1 MSTILINMKYLKVL
15 FENKNTMH
23 SIAVHKLKAEYAGQI
38 FGIGWAILNPLIYI
52 LSFWF
57 FFAVGLKSGED
68 VLGNPF
74 IMWLFPGILA
84 YRQVASY
91 MTKAPTFIKK
101 NKVLVKTIKF
111 PVMTLPVIEILKEL
125 YVHILVMFVMFIL
138 YALIGYNQSSTWA
151 YMPDIYYINFIY
163 YWFTMLVFGVGV
175 SLVLSPLGVLIKDTK
190 PLMSALMQ
198 PMFWLTPV
206 LYSVEGGISPLLEK
220 LQMLLNPLYFFVAGY
235 RDTMVYDRFFF
246 EQPLYDLY
254 FWIFILILYIIGF
267 KIWTKTRELMP
278 DLI

>member
-1 MSTILINMKYLKVL
+1 MKYLKVL
-15 FENKNTMH
+15 LEYRLTIHNLA
-23 SIAVHKLKAEYAGQI
+23 IHKLKAEYAGQA
-38 FGIGWAILNPLIYI
+38 FGIGWAILNPLVYI

-57 FFAVGLKSGED
+57 FFAIGLRNNGP
-68 VLGNPF
+68 VLGFPF
-74 IMWLFPGILA
+74 IIWLFPGILA

-91 MTKAPTFIKK
+91 MTKSPVFIKK

-125 YVHILVMFVMFIL
+125 YVHVLVMLVMAVL
-138 YALIGYNQSSTWA
+138 YAVIGYSQTGTWA
-151 YMPDIYYINFIY
+151 YLPDIYYINFIY
-163 YWFTMLVFGVGV
+163 YWFAMLVFGVGV
-175 SLVLSPLGVLIKDTK
+175 SLILSPLGVLIKDTK
-190 PLMSALMQ
+190 PMMSALMQ

-206 LYSVEGGISPLLEK
+206 LYVVEGGISPLLEK
-220 LQMLLNPLYFFVAGY
+220 FQMIVNPLYFFVAGY

-246 EQPLYDLY
+246 EGAKYDIYFWFLMLVLY
-254 FWIFILILYIIGF
+254 FVGF